1 MSPLAWPPS
10 LKLLMLLA
18 LLLLGGRDGASGCGM
33 VQHNE
38 IAHRARQ
45 LLALPLRWGDR
56 PPEWL
61 LTLLSEN
68 LGSLLAGAPAP
79 DFGYVCFAHDAAEA
93 MHWTPF
99 QVASPAV
106 VAAVKH
112 LHSRYGRDPR
122 QWSQSGQQLAAF
134 LFGVASH
141 MIADIN
147 WHGLGEDWPA
157 WRVPPGRGYLKEQ
170 GGVNFRCDGSLCQ
183 QSHTTG
189 DTGGEFVLAMQSPL
203 DWMSLEW
210 VLPVGDLVNILSG
223 MNYTIQAVDLI
234 ECASMFLAA
243 SNLIPLV
250 AHRLEPRFSRA
261 APYLPDM
268 MQGHYLG
275 GVDDNALWT
284 LRKWT
289 QVAGWVDGKD
299 NMPEASSSAEQAQS
313 SSDTPASMRAQLEVL
328 MGGLD
333 RAAISDLV
341 VGEAGEGSVR
351 LKMREGWAEHAAGV
365 ASGEASSSVVGL
377 MPVPGMAEGTG
388 ADLRPDGEAGR
399 TDRLQSQAE
408 VRLQHDG
415 QPFGHFGGAVLAN
428 CDFSGDGLP
437 DLLVSAPGATVAGSG
452 QGPQTGLVYMYHS
465 NKSRPTIWSSQPVAV
480 FSGTEARFDQD
491 SYSGAV
497 YIFRG
502 PSDYAWFGA
511 AMDVLPHGATGA
523 GNGALLAV
531 GSPGSRVSQGRI
543 DVFCIA
549 NGSIVVLP
557 VNKKAISGSDQAN
570 DSADHRVMHGTV
582 TAGGLGYRMLAIHP
596 LRLLGDPAKNHSRSR
611 GPQAAGHPSSH
622 LFLVSQPFARG
633 SPSDEQQYE
642 AGLGAILLLGDGLA
656 AWLSALALL
665 FCLCCNACGRLGARH
680 LEHGTP
686 PVRKPKQLAHPG
698 GGGAAHML
706 LLAIATSTAVGF
718 LALCTLRLG
727 DTLGH
732 EIGAA
737 RLAPKEL
744 VGAVFVFDANLPPGR
759 VSTAAAV
766 AVAAGRSGPNGR
778 FGDGLAASWVPTASG
793 GGKLVLASGE
803 PNAHDSSADDASGRS
818 NSKPWQQAGETWISQ
833 HFLG

>member
-1 MSPLAWPPS
+1 MHNG
-10 LKLLMLLA
+10 KLCA
-18 LLLLGGRDGASGCGM
+18 
-33 VQHNE
+33 
-38 IAHRARQ
+38 AR
-45 LLALPLRWGDR
+45 
-56 PPEWL
+56 
-61 LTLLSEN
+61 
-68 LGSLLAGAPAP
+68 
-79 DFGYVCFAHDAAEA
+79 
-93 MHWTPF
+93 
-99 QVASPAV
+99 
-106 VAAVKH
+106 
-112 LHSRYGRDPR
+112 
-122 QWSQSGQQLAAF
+122 
-134 LFGVASH
+134 
-141 MIADIN
+141 
-147 WHGLGEDWPA
+147 
-157 WRVPPGRGYLKEQ
+157 
-170 GGVNFRCDGSLCQ
+170 
-183 QSHTTG
+183 TT
-189 DTGGEFVLAMQSPL
+189 A
-203 DWMSLEW
+203 
-210 VLPVGDLVNILSG
+210 
-223 MNYTIQAVDLI
+223 
-234 ECASMFLAA
+234 
-243 SNLIPLV
+243 
-250 AHRLEPRFSRA
+250 
-261 APYLPDM
+261 
-268 MQGHYLG
+268 
-275 GVDDNALWT
+275 
-284 LRKWT
+284 
-289 QVAGWVDGKD
+289 
-299 NMPEASSSAEQAQS
+299 
-313 SSDTPASMRAQLEVL
+313 
-328 MGGLD
+328 
-333 RAAISDLV
+333 
-341 VGEAGEGSVR
+341 
-351 LKMREGWAEHAAGV
+351 
-365 ASGEASSSVVGL
+365 
-377 MPVPGMAEGTG
+377 
-388 ADLRPDGEAGR
+388 
-399 TDRLQSQAE
+399 
-408 VRLQHDG
+408 
-415 QPFGHFGGAVLAN
+415 
-428 CDFSGDGLP
+428 
-437 DLLVSAPGATVAGSG
+437 
-452 QGPQTGLVYMYHS
+452 
-465 NKSRPTIWSSQPVAV
+465 
-480 FSGTEARFDQD
+480 
-491 SYSGAV
+491 
-497 YIFRG
+497 
-502 PSDYAWFGA
+502 
-511 AMDVLPHGATGA
+511 
-523 GNGALLAV
+523 GALLAV

-570 DSADHRVMHGTV
+570 DSADHRGHSRSRCHGRGCHASSLSPPPFSCSRVSMATVRGPHARSSFGHSIAFVSAGGSAADRRGWLLSVGAPFQDGPKGKGGQVGNLPLCRQAGAVHIFALSARPITATTTTATASNAARGLPAPQPDSHDEPPLANERAGRLQLDPHAVMHGTV

-744 VGAVFVFDANLPPGR
+744 VGAVFVFDASLPPGR